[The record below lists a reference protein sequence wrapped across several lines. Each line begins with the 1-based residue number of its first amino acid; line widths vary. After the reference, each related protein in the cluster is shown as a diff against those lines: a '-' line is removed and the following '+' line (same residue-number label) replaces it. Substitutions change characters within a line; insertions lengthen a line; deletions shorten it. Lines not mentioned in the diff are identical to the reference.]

1 MFGILIAF
9 VLPDGSGG
17 RYLRKFAALWCFTL
31 VLGVLVDKALL
42 KKLFRASQLHVVF
55 LLAVNNF
62 RWKRLTFSMKL

>member
-1 MFGILIAF
+1 MAELQQGRF
-9 VLPDGSGG
+9 GG

-42 KKLFRASQLHVVF
+42 KKLFRANQLHTAF

>member
-1 MFGILIAF
+1 MAALQQGRF
-9 VLPDGSGG
+9 GG

-42 KKLFRASQLHVVF
+42 KKLFRANQLHTAF